1 MLSDFTQ
8 SQYDI
13 DSPGREKSILCG
25 SFSRVEPQTLIPF
38 GLMLPSGNRNEAG

>member
-13 DSPGREKSILCG
+13 DSPGREKSSI
-25 SFSRVEPQTLIPF
+25 SRVEPQTLIPF